1 MNNYMSIIRNI
12 VIFKCEKQHCQQSIN
27 ISFEK
32 DSSPT
37 QSLVMTEGKRSVPRT
52 ILNTYHQTYSIQNSA
67 GVSWLCFL
75 SLFSLH
81 VQCFRAFYLRVSLLS
96 VFVCGGYRDFPY
108 AQNNLNKLFS
118 HLKCGCY
125 CLRGKREDGGE
136 MTDVFTQQCA
146 PMILIK
152 IFDI

>member
-12 VIFKCEKQHCQQSIN
+12 FIFKHEKQHCQQSIN
-27 ISFEK
+27 ISLEK
-32 DSSPT
+32 DGSPT

-52 ILNTYHQTYSIQNSA
+52 ILNTYHQIYHIQCSS
-67 GVSWLCFL
+67 GIWRLCFL

-81 VQCFRAFYLRVSLLS
+81 VQCFRAFHLRVSLLS
-96 VFVCGGYRDFPY
+96 VFGWYRDFPY

-125 CLRGKREDGGE
+125 CLRGKKEDGGE